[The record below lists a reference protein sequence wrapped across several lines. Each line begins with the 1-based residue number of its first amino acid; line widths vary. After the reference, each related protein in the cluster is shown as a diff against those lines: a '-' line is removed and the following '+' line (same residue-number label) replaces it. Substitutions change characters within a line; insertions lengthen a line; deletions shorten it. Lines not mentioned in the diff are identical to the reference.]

1 MSLPER
7 LNAALA
13 PDSKLK
19 LPELK
24 KLAVDCGVMP
34 PDDADKRKLHTWL
47 DALAAHADE
56 VATANH
62 AWRRVLLGV
71 WAVVKLQRAL
81 RRWRIA
87 RTQAVEGMKR
97 AELKEYVQQLLAISP
112 PGVRQRMQAVLDAG
126 DKRKNS
132 TYISVIRLA
141 VLPMGDEE
149 PPETKPPDPPPDPAA
164 GGTPLHVAKGMPA
177 SPSTEAGESRTKPAS
192 PSTEGKSR
200 TSKVILESEAVHE
213 SDGHGACVSS
223 WPRLALRVMS
233 WNVRRLTHSGER
245 SERRFGHLAATIA
258 QVRPAVLMVQEV
270 QPGGGGE
277 RALDEIVGRLRSLLP
292 DADYRC
298 TLSYRTYAC
307 MYTCMLH
314 MYVRTCM
321 HTYMHAHTHTRAS
334 GTLSRLASPPTGL
347 PSTTRV
353 CGRRR
358 HSAAPRLGGRSGTA
372 LTKPPRSASGRT
384 SRRCRR
390 RARSG
395 AT

>member
-24 KLAVDCGVMP
+24 KLAADCGVRP
-34 PDDADKRKLHTWL
+34 PDDADKRKVQTWL

-56 VATANH
+56 AGTANH

-132 TYISVIRLA
+132 TYFSVIRLA
-141 VLPMGDEE
+141 MLPMGEDDGAGGIDADEE
-149 PPETKPPDPPPDPAA
+149 PTETKPPPTPPPPADDPPADPPA
-164 GGTPLHVAKGMPA
+164 GGTSLHAVERAPA
-177 SPSTEAGESRTKPAS
+177 SPSTKAGKSRTKPAS

-200 TSKVILESEAVHE
+200 TSKAVAMAVPEAIPEAVSEAAVMAAP
-213 SDGHGACVSS
+213 GGASASS

-233 WNVRRLTHSGER
+233 WNVRRLTHAGER

-258 QVRPAVLMVQEV
+258 QVQPAALMVQEV
-270 QPGGGGE
+270 HN
-277 RALDEIVGRLRSLLP
+277 I
-292 DADYRC
+292 
-298 TLSYRTYAC
+298 T
-307 MYTCMLH
+307 
-314 MYVRTCM
+314 
-321 HTYMHAHTHTRAS
+321 
-334 GTLSRLASPPTGL
+334 
-347 PSTTRV
+347 
-353 CGRRR
+353 
-358 HSAAPRLGGRSGTA
+358 
-372 LTKPPRSASGRT
+372 
-384 SRRCRR
+384 
-390 RARSG
+390 
-395 AT
+395 